1 MPKKRYLV
9 TLTAEERQQLHA
21 LVTKGKAA
29 AYKRRHAQV
38 LLKADQSEHGPS
50 WTDAEIARALDVHAS
65 TIERLRQRFV
75 EEGLDPCLQRQE
87 QWRRKARK
95 LDGAAEARLTAL
107 ACSDPPEGR
116 QRWTLRLLADEL
128 VALEV
133 VDTICPETVRRTL
146 KKTS

>member
-9 TLTAEERQQLHA
+9 TLTAEERQQLQA
-21 LVTKGKAA
+21 LVSKGRAA

-38 LLKADQSEHGPS
+38 LLKADQSEHGAS
-50 WTDAEIARALDVHAS
+50 WPDAEIARALDVHVT

-75 EEGLDPCLQRQE
+75 EEGLVACLQRKE
-87 QWRRKARK
+87 QQRRKARK

-107 ACSDPPEGR
+107 ACSDPPDGR

-133 VDTICPETVRRTL
+133 VETICPETVRRTL